1 MTVSDI
7 MEVIEENGFNVTLT
21 GGDPLYSLPAITPLV
36 IAVAKAGYTIWLYT
50 GFTYSRLLEL
60 PGIEKILP
68 SMEAIVD
75 GPFEADKR
83 DVSLHFRGSSNQRI
97 IDVKKSLASGEV
109 VTFEY

>member
-1 MTVSDI
+1 
-7 MEVIEENGFNVTLT
+7 
-21 GGDPLYSLPAITPLV
+21 
-36 IAVAKAGYTIWLYT
+36 
-50 GFTYSRLLEL
+50 
-60 PGIEKILP
+60 
-68 SMEAIVD
+68 MEAIVD